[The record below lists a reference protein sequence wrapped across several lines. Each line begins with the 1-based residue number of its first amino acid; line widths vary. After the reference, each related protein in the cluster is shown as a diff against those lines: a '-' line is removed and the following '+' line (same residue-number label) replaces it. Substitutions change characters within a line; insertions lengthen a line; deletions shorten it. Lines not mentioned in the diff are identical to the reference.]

1 MNKSFISSLLLLD
14 VEVFDFVS
22 LFVFSNYIQK
32 LSKTVLFQVFFG
44 KVLQISLGEWYS
56 TTNTNSRSI
65 FGDFDLISKFA
76 CFTIDFNSLAKI
88 LSEVGS
94 DENLIFNRLWTINC
108 EGKCFV
114 FFLFFGYSLSFL
126 HGSGG
131 GK

>member
-1 MNKSFISSLLLLD
+1 LD

-94 DENLIFNRLWTINC
+94 DENLIFNRL
-108 EGKCFV
+108 
-114 FFLFFGYSLSFL
+114 
-126 HGSGG
+126 
-131 GK
+131 